1 MPVTAPADVNYT
13 MCDPTAREPH
23 DRHRERMARL
33 DERVCTAWKEY
44 LAMTRASA
52 ENAYDQTEPF
62 AWRRLRRSLVELAGE
77 RRRADFELD
86 RALADWHGTRRA
98 A

>member
-1 MPVTAPADVNYT
+1 MS
-13 MCDPTAREPH
+13 DPTASEPH
-23 DRHRERMARL
+23 DRHRERVARL

-44 LAMTRASA
+44 LAMIRAGA
-52 ENAYDQTEPF
+52 DAYEQTEPF
-62 AWRRLRRSLVELAGE
+62 DDRRLALRQIAAGE

-86 RALADWHGTRRA
+86 RALAESHGTRRA